1 MREQCFRSILNTFI
15 DILKKRIYNE
25 YNNDFFIGRNA
36 AIDRIISLISEKID
50 FFNDVYEQPTEKD
63 FEYFFFDLFL
73 NIKEDIAETK
83 DRLKNSEDFFLLGF
97 IQEEVVVLDILK
109 QKYDEYI

>member
-1 MREQCFRSILNTFI
+1 MREEGFRSILNTFI

-83 DRLKNSEDFFLLGF
+83 DRLKNSEDVFLLGV